1 MTPRMGH
8 DNPTNPGRGGVIHQ
22 SSTSSTALV
31 VVFLRVIRQRCR
43 APSRNS
49 AQMAVCLVAIC
60 AVPLRRYNIDHR
72 PRDWFIT
79 GRRSVV

>member
-22 SSTSSTALV
+22 SSTSSTPLV
-31 VVFLRVIRQRCR
+31 VVFLYALYGNVVELHPETPLRSALCRVG
-43 APSRNS
+43 
-49 AQMAVCLVAIC
+49 IC

-72 PRDWFIT
+72 PRD
-79 GRRSVV
+79 